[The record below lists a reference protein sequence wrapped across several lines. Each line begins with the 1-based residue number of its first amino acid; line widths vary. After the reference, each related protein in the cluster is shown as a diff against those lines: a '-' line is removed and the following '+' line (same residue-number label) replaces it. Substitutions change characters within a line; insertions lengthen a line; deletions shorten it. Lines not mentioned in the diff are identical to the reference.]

1 MFPLADPRGR
11 VLGFGARQMRE
22 GRGPK
27 YLNTSENELYHKGRQ
42 LFGIDRA
49 RGPAAKTGRIV
60 LVEGYTLDVLAL
72 HQTGIR
78 EAVAIMGTAFTQDQ
92 LSQVIKA
99 LPSQG
104 RPTRR
109 HTAFLALDADR
120 SGQEAMLRASR
131 IAEERGL
138 ELQVVEM
145 PEGTD
150 PAELVSLAGAG
161 AFEERMARSVGMI
174 QFQVRRV
181 LADADMNTPAGRDK
195 ALEEARKLIAAVP
208 ERTATREAMVREVM
222 GPSRRARRLGHR
234 GGPARSPTRSAPSA
248 IGSAGEIAFRA
259 EREFLIRCLSSGE
272 LGRRA
277 FLVRLSEEQFASD
290 AMRRARAH
298 LATISTTRSRRPRG
312 RPRHRRARHP
322 HRHGCAGA
330 TLKRR
335 RRAAHGPPA
344 ARAASDRA
352 RAATRLEGRDR
363 ARCRP
368 S

>member
-1 MFPLADPRGR
+1 MG
-11 VLGFGARQMRE
+11 E

-60 LVEGYTLDVLAL
+60 LVEGYTDVLAL

-99 LPSQG
+99 LPVKDGQPDG
-104 RPTRR
+104 
-109 HTAFLALDADR
+109 TAFLALDADR

-150 PAELVSLAGAG
+150 PAELVSSAGAG

-208 ERTATREAMVREVM
+208 ERTATRDALVREVADRLDVPVDWVTA
-222 GPSRRARRLGHR
+222 GRPCAPADAARLR
-234 GGPARSPTRSAPSA
+234 PQSAPRGKSRSGQSA
-248 IGSAGEIAFRA
+248 
-259 EREFLIRCLSSGE
+259 SS
-272 LGRRA
+272 
-277 FLVRLSEEQFASD
+277 
-290 AMRRARAH
+290 
-298 LATISTTRSRRPRG
+298 
-312 RPRHRRARHP
+312 
-322 HRHGCAGA
+322 
-330 TLKRR
+330 
-335 RRAAHGPPA
+335 
-344 ARAASDRA
+344 
-352 RAATRLEGRDR
+352 
-363 ARCRP
+363 
-368 S
+368 